1 MNFKTPQFTQEIFT
15 KDQNSEEKNINTLC
29 QEWIDSSIFLS
40 TNTSISCNLLEMQIS
55 LPNLQIKKLLEGKIS
70 ICDSA
75 I

>member
-40 TNTSISCNLLEMQIS
+40 TNTSISYNLLEMQIS
-55 LPNLQIKKLLEGKIS
+55 LPNLQIKKLLEWKIS